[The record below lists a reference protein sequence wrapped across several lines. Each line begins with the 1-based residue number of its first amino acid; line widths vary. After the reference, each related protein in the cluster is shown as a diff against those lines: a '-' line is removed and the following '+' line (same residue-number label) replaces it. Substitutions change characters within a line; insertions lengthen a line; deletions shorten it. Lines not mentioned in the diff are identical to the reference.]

1 VFSSK
6 EYSVST
12 AIAYEEAVVLPE
24 DEREFLGKRHA
35 GGAPATDRRTM
46 AERIGAASTIPARA
60 GGRP

>member
-1 VFSSK
+1 M
-6 EYSVST
+6 ST

-24 DEREFLGKRHA
+24 DEREFLEKRHA

-46 AERIGAASTIPARA
+46 AELIGAASTIPARA